1 MKEILK
7 SYSKSQEKPLSQ
19 KEKYKIAKRSS
30 SNNINVGVRMP
41 SFGSFLN
48 KSQIVVLK

>member
-19 KEKYKIAKRSS
+19 KEKYKIAKRT